1 MEIGASPL
9 GGWQAAASYAFS
21 KAELTDFHERV
32 MTQTGPVF
40 DDRSGNDAPYAPQHI
55 LNIWSTLDLGHG
67 LGAGATL
74 RYVSGQK
81 IAPDNAFEIDCVLTL
96 DASLSYRF
104 GPRRLRLHLRNLTD
118 ADYETRGFARYG
130 NASVIPAAPIGVS
143 AAVEW
148 EL

>member
-1 MEIGASPL
+1 MNADSVLVP
-9 GGWQAAASYAFS
+9 
-21 KAELTDFHERV
+21 
-32 MTQTGPVF
+32 TQTGSDFAVI
-40 DDRSGNDAPYAPQHI
+40 DRSGNDAPHAPQHI

-81 IAPDNAFEIDCVLTL
+81 IAPDNAFEIDGVLTL

-104 GPRRLRLHLRNLTD
+104 GRRRLRLHLRNLTD
-118 ADYETRGFARYG
+118 ADYETRGFG
-130 NASVIPAAPIGVS
+130 NTSVIPADPIGVS